1 MASPNGF
8 ATLAVMPTPETQ
20 SLNTTGL
27 LAAMSADALA
37 VGSILRTGFTVAMTV
52 EQVELSRV
60 FESIAAAVAV
70 VPAGAGSNGLLT
82 LCILKVRLIVDRNL
96 TSGIDADD
104 ANKIVVCCFTVF
116 PIFCCIC

>member
-1 MASPNGF
+1 MSA
-8 ATLAVMPTPETQ
+8 PETQ
-20 SLNTTGL
+20 SLNTTWL
-27 LAAMSADALA
+27 LAAISADALA
-37 VGSILRTGFTVAMTV
+37 VGSILGIGFTVAMTIEQV
-52 EQVELSRV
+52 EQVELSRA

-104 ANKIVVCCFTVF
+104 ANKIVVFCFTVF